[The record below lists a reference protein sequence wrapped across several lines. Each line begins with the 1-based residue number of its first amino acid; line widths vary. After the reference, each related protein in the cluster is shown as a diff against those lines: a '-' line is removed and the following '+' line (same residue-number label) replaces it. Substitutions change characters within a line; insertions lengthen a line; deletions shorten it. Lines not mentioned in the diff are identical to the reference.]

1 MTAAQLPPLQF
12 EEGGLQI
19 VLLPSLDHGDAGSF
33 DDPFADYFSRDVE
46 NDNDKE
52 IQDKDQDEHQGENSS
67 KAELRPSTPE
77 SAHPPLTDTLPSTAY
92 QPEPHTSHQPRRD
105 SPPAQ
110 QHTQRQMPRQDEQLQ
125 QPLDEQQLQP
135 EALNHHRRQPSL
147 QESERDVETPHHWQ
161 EPSSAVED
169 SAPEHPIPA
178 FQDAFAESLREA
190 TEGTAVQKPRLQEI
204 DAKSRRELL
213 LSQDKDAEPFDI
225 KWRYRPGQTQHEVM
239 KLVAQISFGVYL
251 MFNGMANSNSQVIG
265 ILQGHID
272 EIDEFLEVALEDLK
286 QAVDDLTKRIQH
298 LKLPME
304 NITVFEQLLE
314 DRKFRAEILD
324 GNERIDGILTRTN
337 AAMRQWDDDIEAGLR
352 SSTVFASWLTDQAGG
367 DWRHEQPDL
376 VDVYD
381 AMKGN
386 TEGWLNA
393 FEDMNN
399 RAQEINGLIMTL
411 MTIITEME
419 SKAGE
424 VSRRTWTSVAPFSTP
439 SGTIQS
445 TSTRNTVKGA
455 SPSPPPSRNSHAKS
469 SNHSVNQTYGPNHLS
484 LTPNESNQG
493 DDEEDDDDD
502 TFFPLPGGL
511 PLLPPTMKGH
521 RDNLSIS
528 SKPRSE
534 GFTDSPTIHQQDALP
549 DRTRSTA
556 LSEDTSLYI
565 LQPRTYTPQPPAPV
579 PSPILVATPS
589 SAEPPPLRKRH
600 SLRNRVMNPPTS
612 LQIQPTSHPE
622 SPMYVPSSY
631 FGTPR
636 TTSSMHDLRSPDTGY
651 SRPPPRARV
660 TSPLES
666 PSPDLRTFTP
676 SPFSEHHSFHP
687 VRASPHS
694 PLQQRPHTAAGPQRP
709 GTGQTTHKPTPL
721 GAMTS
726 MSNIS
731 TARPPMDR
739 FNTTSGSSHN
749 AERQLKKKKSAF
761 GWIKKAFTMDEEERA
776 AFESRKAAGAPQPN
790 YYDPNT
796 PRFLD
801 GRRIR

>member
-1 MTAAQLPPLQF
+1 MSTAQLPPLQF
-12 EEGGLQI
+12 DEGGLQI
-19 VLLPSLDHGDAGSF
+19 VLLPSPDDGDARSLNE
-33 DDPFADYFSRDVE
+33 PSADNSSRDT
-46 NDNDKE
+46 DNHDKIE
-52 IQDKDQDEHQGENSS
+52 DNGGGKLEANSS
-67 KAELRPSTPE
+67 ESTHE
-77 SAHPPLTDTLPSTAY
+77 PLKETLPSTAY
-92 QPEPHTSHQPRRD
+92 QPAPRSPHNLYPDTAQTEPINQGPAPPQEKEVHHREPEQYDEKPLEPEAVHHQPL
-105 SPPAQ
+105 SSS
-110 QHTQRQMPRQDEQLQ
+110 E
-125 QPLDEQQLQP
+125 
-135 EALNHHRRQPSL
+135 
-147 QESERDVETPHHWQ
+147 ESERDVETPHPWQ
-161 EPSSAVED
+161 ESPSTGD
-169 SAPEHPIPA
+169 DTAPEHPIPA
-178 FQDAFAESLREA
+178 FQDAFAESLREV
-190 TEGTAVQKPRLQEI
+190 TEGTAAQKPPLQQL
-204 DAKSRRELL
+204 DAKARRELL
-213 LSQDKDAEPFDI
+213 LSQGKDEEPFDV

-251 MFNGMANSNSQVIG
+251 MFNGMANSNTQVIG

-286 QAVDDLTKRIQH
+286 QAIEDLTKRIQH

-352 SSTVFASWLTDQAGG
+352 GSTVFSSWLNDQAGG

-393 FEDMNN
+393 FEDMNE

-439 SGTIQS
+439 TGTIHSSS
-445 TSTRNTVKGA
+445 THKTVKGA

-469 SNHSVNQTYGPNHLS
+469 SVNTSLNQAYNPNSLS

-493 DDEEDDDDD
+493 DEEFDDDEDDA
-502 TFFPLPGGL
+502 FFPLPGGL
-511 PLLPPTMKGH
+511 PLLPPTTARH
-521 RDNLSIS
+521 RDTSSIS

-534 GFTDSPTIHQQDALP
+534 TIAESPTIQPAETSLE
-549 DRTRSTA
+549 RTSSNAARD
-556 LSEDTSLYI
+556 DTSLYI

-579 PSPILVATPS
+579 PSPMLISSPS
-589 SAEPPPLRKRH
+589 SAEPAPLRKRA
-600 SLRNRVMNPPTS
+600 SLRNRILNPPTS
-612 LQIQPTSHPE
+612 IQIPPTSTPD
-622 SPMYVPSSY
+622 SPLYVPSSS

-636 TTSSMHDLRSPDTGY
+636 TTSSMHDLRNSETGY
-651 SRPPPRARV
+651 NRAPPRPRQA
-660 TSPLES
+660 SPLDTPTS
-666 PSPDLRTFTP
+666 DLRTFTP
-676 SPFSEHHSFHP
+676 SPFSEHQAFQP

-694 PLQQRPHTAAGPQRP
+694 PLQQRPHTAAGSQLPSAGP
-709 GTGQTTHKPTPL
+709 TAHKPTPL
-721 GAMTS
+721 GSMTS
-726 MSNIS
+726 MNNMS
-731 TARPPMDR
+731 TTRPPMDR
-739 FNTTSGSSHN
+739 FNTSSGASHN
-749 AERQLKKKKSAF
+749 TERQLKKKKSAF
-761 GWIKKAFTMDEEERA
+761 GWFKKAFTMDEEERA
-776 AFESRKAAGAPQPN
+776 AFESRKAGRPPPPN

>member
-1 MTAAQLPPLQF
+1 MDAAQLPPLQF
-12 EEGGLQI
+12 EDGPLQI
-19 VLLPSLDHGDAGSF
+19 VLLPSLDDGDAGSF
-33 DDPFADYFSRDVE
+33 DDPFADYFSRDPDDHSNKTE
-46 NDNDKE
+46 TAHRNK
-52 IQDKDQDEHQGENSS
+52 
-67 KAELRPSTPE
+67 STPE
-77 SAHPPLTDTLPSTAY
+77 LEPPQPTHQLLTETLPSTAY
-92 QPEPHTSHQPRRD
+92 QPTPRMSQQRQHQD
-105 SPPAQ
+105 NAPAQ
-110 QHTQRQMPRQDEQLQ
+110 HAFQ
-125 QPLDEQQLQP
+125 QPASQQQPQHLQYAEPLLELDP
-135 EALNHHRRQPSL
+135 IHHRRQLSL
-147 QESERDVETPHHWQ
+147 PDSEHDVETPHDWQ
-161 EPSSAVED
+161 DSPSTADE

-178 FQDAFAESLREA
+178 FQGAFAESLREA
-190 TEGTAVQKPRLQEI
+190 TEGTAVQKPRLQEM
-204 DAKSRRELL
+204 DAKSRRERL
-213 LSQDKDAEPFDI
+213 LSQGKDEDPFDI

-251 MFNGMANSNSQVIG
+251 MFNGMANSNAQVIG

-286 QAVDDLTKRIQH
+286 QAVEDLTKRIQH

-352 SSTVFASWLTDQAGG
+352 GSTVFASWLNDQAGG

-386 TEGWLNA
+386 TEGWQNA

-399 RAQEINGLIMTL
+399 RAQEINSLIMTL

-439 SGTIQS
+439 TGTIQS

-469 SNHSVNQTYGPNHLS
+469 SNHSGHQTYVPNHLS

-493 DDEEDDDDD
+493 DEDDDDEDFDDD

-511 PLLPPTMKGH
+511 PLLPPTTNRH
-521 RDNLSIS
+521 RENSSIS

-534 GFTDSPTIHQQDALP
+534 PVTDSPTIHQQEMSPKRL
-549 DRTRSTA
+549 RSSA
-556 LSEDTSLYI
+556 PAEDTSLYI

-579 PSPILVATPS
+579 PSPMLIATPS
-589 SAEPPPLRKRH
+589 SAEPPPLRKRP
-600 SLRNRVMNPPTS
+600 SLRNRILNPPTS
-612 LQIQPTSHPE
+612 IQIPPTSTPD
-622 SPMYVPSSY
+622 SPLYVPSSH

-651 SRPPPRARV
+651 TRAPPRPRM
-660 TSPLES
+660 TSPLDTPTS
-666 PSPDLRTFTP
+666 DLRTFTP
-676 SPFSEHHSFHP
+676 SPFSDHHSFQP

-694 PLQQRPHTAAGPQRP
+694 PLQQRPHTATGPHRP
-709 GTGQTTHKPTPL
+709 VTAQTAHKPTPL
-721 GAMTS
+721 GAMTNA
-726 MSNIS
+726 SNVPV
-731 TARPPMDR
+731 ARPPMDR
-739 FNTTSGSSHN
+739 VNTTSGLSHHT
-749 AERQLKKKKSAF
+749 ERQLKKKKSAF
-761 GWIKKAFTMDEEERA
+761 GWIKKAFTMDEDERA
-776 AFESRKAAGAPQPN
+776 AFESRKAAGGPHPP

-801 GRRIR
+801 GKRIR

>member
-1 MTAAQLPPLQF
+1 MAAAQLPPLQF
-12 EEGGLQI
+12 DEGGLQI
-19 VLLPSLDHGDAGSF
+19 VLLPSFEDGEAGSF
-33 DDPFADYFSRDVE
+33 DDPFADYFGRD
-46 NDNDKE
+46 D
-52 IQDKDQDEHQGENSS
+52 GETNETEGNGTPKLHSP
-67 KAELRPSTPE
+67 KTTHELPGE
-77 SAHPPLTDTLPSTAY
+77 TLQPTAY
-92 QPEPHTSHQPRRD
+92 QSRPH
-105 SPPAQ
+105 SPQ
-110 QHTQRQMPRQDEQLQ
+110 QHRPDTAQTERASQPPPQRQQDELEQLGK
-125 QPLDEQQLQP
+125 QQLEP
-135 EALNHHRRQPSL
+135 KTTHHSRQPSA
-147 QESERDVETPHHWQ
+147 QSFESDFETVHYAQ
-161 EPSSAVED
+161 DSPSTGDD

-190 TEGTAVQKPRLQEI
+190 TEGTAVQKPKLHEM

-272 EIDEFLEVALEDLK
+272 EIDEFLEVTLEDLN
-286 QAVDDLTKRIQH
+286 QAVGDLTKRIQH

-352 SSTVFASWLTDQAGG
+352 GSTVFASWLNDQADGG
-367 DWRHEQPDL
+367 WREEQPDL
-376 VDVYD
+376 IDVFD

-386 TEGWLNA
+386 TDGWLNA
-393 FEDMNN
+393 FEDMND

-439 SGTIQS
+439 AGTPLPPS
-445 TSTRNTVKGA
+445 THKSVNGA
-455 SPSPPPSRNSHAKS
+455 SPSPPPSRHSHAKS
-469 SNHSVNQTYGPNHLS
+469 TIPSVSQVYVPNPLS
-484 LTPNESNQG
+484 LTPNESNKG
-493 DDEEDDDDD
+493 DEDDDDD
-502 TFFPLPGGL
+502 LFFPLPGGL
-511 PLLPPTMKGH
+511 PLLPPSNNRH
-521 RDNLSIS
+521 RDNASVS

-534 GFTDSPTIHQQDALP
+534 TIADSPTIHLP
-549 DRTRSTA
+549 ETRSEAT
-556 LSEDTSLYI
+556 SEDASLYI

-579 PSPILVATPS
+579 PSPMLIASPS
-589 SAEPPPLRKRH
+589 SAEPAPLRRRP
-600 SLRNRVMNPPTS
+600 SLRDRITNPPTS
-612 LQIQPTSHPE
+612 IQIPPTSTPD
-622 SPMYVPSSY
+622 SPLYVPSSA

-636 TTSSMHDLRSPDTGY
+636 TTSSMHDLRSPENGY
-651 SRPPPRARV
+651 SRPPPRSRGA
-660 TSPLES
+660 SPLDTPTS
-666 PSPDLRTFTP
+666 DLRTFTP
-676 SPFSEHHSFHP
+676 SPFSEHHAFQP

-694 PLQQRPHTAAGPQRP
+694 PLQQRPHTAAGPQPQPRP
-709 GTGQTTHKPTPL
+709 GTGQMGHKPTPL
-721 GAMTS
+721 GAMTN
-726 MSNIS
+726 MSS
-731 TARPPMDR
+731 VSVARPPMDR
-739 FNTTSGSSHN
+739 NHTSRSGMSQNTTD
-749 AERQLKKKKSAF
+749 RQLKKKKSAF
-761 GWIKKAFTMDEEERA
+761 GWFKKAFTMDEDERA
-776 AFESRKAAGAPQPN
+776 AFEARKAAASPPQQQQR

-796 PRFLD
+796 PRFID